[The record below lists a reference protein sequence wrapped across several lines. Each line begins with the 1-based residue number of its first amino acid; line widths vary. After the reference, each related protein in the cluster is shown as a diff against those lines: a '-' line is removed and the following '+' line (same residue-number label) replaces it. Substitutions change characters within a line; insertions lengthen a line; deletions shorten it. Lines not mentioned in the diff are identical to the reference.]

1 LINLKKIK
9 EPSGI
14 VRIDY
19 ARPVGAQGF
28 GERSMLSMF
37 RRLKIS
43 DFSGTAIE
51 YTLIISIIALAAL
64 TSMKTIGGKLT
75 ILLGGAILN

>member
-1 LINLKKIK
+1 
-9 EPSGI
+9 
-14 VRIDY
+14 
-19 ARPVGAQGF
+19 
-28 GERSMLSMF
+28 MLSMF

-43 DFSGTAIE
+43 DFSGAAIE

-75 ILLGGAILN
+75 ILLGGAGLN